1 MSDPDQPPAADLP
14 YVGLRCPGC
23 GYELTGASEPRCPEC
38 GRAFDPVGL
47 SRGPAWWQRRP
58 SWWVTLLA
66 VLLAVYLPNTWIFWI
81 DYPWS
86 GGYRMHWVMMFP
98 ILPSLLVLAWGM
110 QMLGVGNNIDGLAG
124 YLIAGVFIAFTLT
137 AGWWIGRRSW
147 VWLVVVC
154 VVLFVWQVFNAL
166 VSYALFRA

>member
-1 MSDPDQPPAADLP
+1 
-14 YVGLRCPGC
+14 
-23 GYELTGASEPRCPEC
+23 
-38 GRAFDPVGL
+38 
-47 SRGPAWWQRRP
+47 
-58 SWWVTLLA
+58 
-66 VLLAVYLPNTWIFWI
+66 
-81 DYPWS
+81 
-86 GGYRMHWVMMFP
+86 MHWVMMFP

-124 YLIAGVFIAFTLT
+124 YLIAGVFIAVTLT